1 MCGAPSD
8 VTFLGVEVGV
18 VARVRLQV
26 VRMER
31 FLPRIGQLTTRGPP
45 FVGRLEVDG
54 MVWDNR
60 ATAVDLSISLAEER
74 AWLRCLDGYVGSGG
88 SEWVGGETDSD
99 DDYYFPSGGSDGD
112 ARLRYAY
119 DYL

>member
-1 MCGAPSD
+1 MPQAGLLAGGFFDVCGAPSD

-31 FLPRIGQLTTRGPP
+31 FLPRIGQLATRGPP

-54 MVWDNR
+54 MVWDCR
-60 ATAVDLSISLAEER
+60 ATEVDLSISLAEER
-74 AWLRCLDGYVGSGG
+74 AWLRCALTVTLVVAVASG
-88 SEWVGGETDSD
+88 
-99 DDYYFPSGGSDGD
+99 
-112 ARLRYAY
+112 
-119 DYL
+119 